1 MLGFMPRSLRLLLL
15 VATIAAAGAAAFLAG
30 RALAPPPERVATVLD
45 NPQDVS
51 DLVLTNVTD
60 DRRVVLGDLVAQA
73 DWTLVFFG
81 FVDCPDVCPLTMA
94 RLAETYRT
102 LGEPDDLQIVMVTVD
117 PERDTGERLANYV
130 RGFHPAFLGLGGS
143 SQDVAAAA
151 RRFFVGYSGNGVD
164 IIHTEAVGLVDD
176 RGRLRAVYGSSKV
189 GGIGDDLVDLLAG
202 SRL

>member
-1 MLGFMPRSLRLLLL
+1 MLGLMPKPVRLLLL
-15 VATIAAAGAAAFLAG
+15 VAALVAAGAAAFLAG
-30 RALAPPPERVATVLD
+30 RALAPPPERIATVLE

-51 DLVLTNVTD
+51 DLALTNVTD
-60 DRRVVLGDLVAQA
+60 DRRVVLGDLVAQS

-81 FVDCPDVCPLTMA
+81 FVDCPDVCPLTMS
-94 RLAETYRT
+94 RLAETYRA
-102 LGEPDDLQIVMVTVD
+102 LGEPSDLQVVMITVD
-117 PERDTGERLANYV
+117 PERDTGTRLANYV
-130 RGFHPAFLGLGGS
+130 RGFHPAFVGLGGS

-151 RRFFVGYSGNGVD
+151 RRFFVGYSGSGLD
-164 IIHTEAVGLVDD
+164 IVHTEAVGLVDD

>member
-1 MLGFMPRSLRLLLL
+1 MLGLMPKPVRLLLL
-15 VATIAAAGAAAFLAG
+15 VAALFAAGAAAFLAG
-30 RALAPPPERVATVLD
+30 RALAPPPERIATVLE

-51 DLVLTNVTD
+51 DLALTNVTD
-60 DRRVVLGDLVAQA
+60 DRRVVLGDLVAQS

-94 RLAETYRT
+94 RLAETYRA
-102 LGEPDDLQIVMVTVD
+102 LGEPSDLQVVMITVD
-117 PERDTGERLANYV
+117 PERDTGTRLANYV
-130 RGFHPAFLGLGGS
+130 RGFHPAFVGLGGS

-151 RRFFVGYSGNGVD
+151 RRFFVGYSGSGLD
-164 IIHTEAVGLVDD
+164 IVHTEAVGLVDD
-176 RGRLRAVYGSSKV
+176 RGRLRAVYGSSKI

>member
-1 MLGFMPRSLRLLLL
+1 MLAPMPQAIRLPLLAVL
-15 VATIAAAGAAAFLAG
+15 VVAAGAAAFLAG

-45 NPQDVS
+45 NPQDVA
-51 DLVLTNVTD
+51 DLELTNVTD
-60 DRRVVLGDLVAQA
+60 ERRVKLGELAAQT

-102 LGEPDDLQIVMVTVD
+102 LGEPDDLQVVMITVD

-130 RGFHPAFLGLGGS
+130 RGFHPAFIGLGGS

-151 RRFFVGYSGNGVD
+151 RRFFVGYSGSGVE
-164 IIHTEAVGLVDD
+164 IVHTEAVGLVDD
-176 RGRLRAVYGSSKV
+176 RGRLRAVYGASKV

-202 SRL
+202 ARL